1 MDTPEFLIIP
11 KAEFEA
17 INKKIDL
24 IATDIIA
31 IRKAKEKEFLTVEET
46 CLKLRCSRNTLE
58 NYIQT
63 GKVFPLITHRG
74 TYKKQ
79 LFRNAEI
86 EHFLRNK
93 Q

>member
-1 MDTPEFLIIP
+1 MDSPEFVIIP
-11 KAEFEA
+11 KADFDA

-31 IRKAKEKEFLTVEET
+31 IRKSKEKEFLTVEET
-46 CLKLRCSRNTLE
+46 CLRLRCTRNTLE
-58 NYIQT
+58 NYIKA
-63 GKVFPLITHRG
+63 GKLFPLVTHRG
-74 TYKKQ
+74 TYKKK

-86 EHFLRNK
+86 EHFLRN